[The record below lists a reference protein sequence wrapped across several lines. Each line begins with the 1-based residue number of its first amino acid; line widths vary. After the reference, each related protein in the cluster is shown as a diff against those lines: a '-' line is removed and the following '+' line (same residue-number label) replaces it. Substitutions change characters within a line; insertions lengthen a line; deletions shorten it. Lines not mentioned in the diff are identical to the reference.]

1 MGSKGISI
9 SSVLICALMLA
20 LILEQVQVEAK
31 KGKSCCPSTLK
42 RNCYNACRLKFS
54 QTTCASTCGCK
65 IVPGITSRPQCP
77 EGYRHLTFI
86 LDSEEPD
93 SVEFCNLG
101 CRSFVCNNINNV
113 DAVDGMETIM
123 ERCGEGCD
131 RFCNGD
137 ANVASV
143 AA

>member
-9 SSVLICALMLA
+9 SSVLICALMLG
-20 LILEQVQVEAK
+20 LILEHVQVEAK
-31 KGKSCCPSTLK
+31 KGMICCPSTLK
-42 RNCYNACRLKFS
+42 RKCYDTCRLPLSF
-54 QTTCASTCGCK
+54 CASTCGCI
-65 IVPGITSRPQCP
+65 IVPGITSRDQCP

-123 ERCGEGCD
+123 ERCGEGCN

-137 ANVASV
+137 ANIATVA
-143 AA
+143 